1 MKGGGWEVGGD
12 MWMARD
18 ERCRSWRVRNGSR
31 DLEVKGRQ

>member
-18 ERCRSWRVRNGSR
+18 ERCRGWRQE
-31 DLEVKGRQ
+31 LEGEKWK